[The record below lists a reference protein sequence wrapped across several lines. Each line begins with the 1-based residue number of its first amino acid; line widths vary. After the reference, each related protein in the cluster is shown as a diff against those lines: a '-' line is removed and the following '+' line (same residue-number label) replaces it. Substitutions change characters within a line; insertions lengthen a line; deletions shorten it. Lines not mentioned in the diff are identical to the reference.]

1 MTAET
6 RAAAGPVLRGEQ
18 TQLRPMT
25 VEDAPHLA
33 RWAADPEFARSQWGR
48 MRQQGLEAA
57 REFIGWFD
65 KEGSRLFAIE
75 YAGRAGSD
83 TGRVIGFANYRDL
96 NVGDRKCEIGLGIGE
111 KDLWS
116 QGLGRDALRTLLRH
130 LFEDQGLQR
139 VALHV
144 IASNDRAIA
153 AYKAAGFEVE
163 GIERLSRRADD
174 GTFHDM
180 VAMAAIRG
188 REHAAFDPR
197 PVVLEG
203 THVRLEPLRMQQ
215 AQELYLA
222 LADPEIWTWVGDPAP
237 RGPDDVR
244 RYVRTALDAQI
255 RGEQVPWLTRRR
267 SDGAALGTTRY
278 GAISR
283 PDRSLEI
290 GWTMLGPAGLRTTA
304 NTEAKYLQLRHAF
317 DELGAIRVWL
327 KTHAKN
333 ERSQRAIER
342 IGATR
347 EGLIRSER
355 IRPWDGQVRD
365 AVYYSIVE
373 REWPDVKRTLL
384 GLLDRNGA
392 S

>member
-6 RAAAGPVLRGEQ
+6 RAAGPILAGERVR
-18 TQLRPMT
+18 LRPMT
-25 VEDAPHLA
+25 PDDAEHIA
-33 RWAADPEFARSQWGR
+33 RWAADPDFARSQWGR
-48 MRQQGLEAA
+48 MRKQGIEAA

-65 KEGSRLFAIE
+65 KPGSRLFAIE
-75 YAGRAGSD
+75 HE
-83 TGRVIGFANYRDL
+83 GRVVGFANYRDL
-96 NVGDRKCEIGLGIGE
+96 NTGDRKCEIGLGIGE

-116 QGLGRDALRTLLRH
+116 RGLGRDALRTLLRH
-130 LFEDQGLQR
+130 LFEDLDLQR
-139 VALHV
+139 VGLHV
-144 IASNDRAIA
+144 IATNDRAIA

-163 GIERLSRRADD
+163 GTERLSRRADD

-188 REHAAFDPR
+188 RERPAFDPR

-203 THVRLEPLRMQQ
+203 DHVRLEPLRMEH
-215 AQELYLA
+215 ADELFAA
-222 LADPEIWTWVGDPAP
+222 LADPDIWTWVGDPAP
-237 RGPDDVR
+237 QSAADIG
-244 RYVRTALDAQI
+244 RYIRTALDSQI
-255 RGEQVPWLTRRR
+255 KGEQVPWLTRRR
-267 SDGAALGTTRY
+267 QDGQALGTTRY

-290 GWTMLGPAGLRTTA
+290 GWTMLGAQGRRTAA

-317 DELGAIRVWL
+317 DELGAIRVWF
-327 KTHAKN
+327 KTHARN

-342 IGATR
+342 IGAVR
-347 EGLIRSER
+347 EGLIRNER

-365 AVYYSIVE
+365 AVYYSIIDRDWPGVRRKLEDLLASE
-373 REWPDVKRTLL
+373 RAT
-384 GLLDRNGA
+384 A

>member
-1 MTAET
+1 MTV
-6 RAAAGPVLRGEQ
+6 AAGPVLEGERIR
-18 TQLRPMT
+18 LRPMKA
-25 VEDAPHLA
+25 EDAPHLA
-33 RWAADPEFARSQWGR
+33 RWSADPEFARNQWGR
-48 MRQQGLEAA
+48 MRKQGVEFA
-57 REFIGWFD
+57 REFVGWFD

-75 YAGRAGSD
+75 HE
-83 TGRVIGFANYRDL
+83 GRVIGFANYRDL

-111 KDLWS
+111 SDLWS

-130 LFEDQGLQR
+130 LFEDLDLQR

-144 IASNDRAIA
+144 IATNDRAIA

-188 REHAAFDPR
+188 RTRPAFDPR

-203 THVRLEPLRMQQ
+203 DHVRLEPLRMEH
-215 AQELYLA
+215 AGELYEA
-222 LADPEIWTWVGDPAP
+222 LADPETWTWVGDPAP
-237 RGPDDVR
+237 RRPDDIR
-244 RYVRTALDAQI
+244 RYIRTALDAQI

-290 GWTMLGPAGLRTTA
+290 GWTMLGAAGRRTPA
-304 NTEAKYLQLRHAF
+304 NTEAKYLQLCHAF

-342 IGATR
+342 IGAAR
-347 EGLIRSER
+347 EGLIRNER

-365 AVYYSIVE
+365 AVYYSIVD
-373 REWPDVKRTLL
+373 RDWPQVKQR
-384 GLLDRNGA
+384 LLDFLQLK
-392 S
+392 SFSPQEPV